1 MRARIFTR
9 HLIKSVGAV
18 TFVNNKNKNKI
29 RRITLLKYRLQ
40 NALRVIYYSTNVKS
54 TMLFKNNGDL
64 SSFIL
69 SSILI
74 NEHIIFARKLPR

>member
-18 TFVNNKNKNKI
+18 TFVNNKNKI

-40 NALRVIYYSTNVKS
+40 NALRVIYYITNVKS